1 MGAPAMEDAASG
13 GGEHLR
19 MKDRFLTRAQVAEL
33 TGATASQGLTAEGGR
48 LTRVSAVSGADA
60 GCLVFAED
68 GASLEAAL
76 RSEAGAIL
84 AGSKLAHDADARV
97 LRVADPRYA
106 FAFCARELRRE
117 EMPANEPQVH
127 PSASVDASAQLGARV
142 RVGAGAVIEARAV
155 IGDDTFVGSNAVVA
169 EGVVLG
175 RRVVVQAG
183 AVLGSRGFGYVR
195 HAQTGEYLLF
205 PQQGALVIEDDVE
218 IGANTTI
225 DRGALEETRI
235 GRGTKIDNLVHIGHN
250 CRVGK
255 NVVIAAQVGISGSC
269 VVEDGAIL
277 AGQVGISD
285 HCHIGPGVIL
295 GGQAGVYRGKTV
307 TGPGEVFAGTPA
319 EPLREQMR
327 ALARLRRLR

>member
-1 MGAPAMEDAASG
+1 MSQQSMSLAQIAA
-13 GGEHLR
+13 
-19 MKDRFLTRAQVAEL
+19 L
-33 TGATASQGLTAEGGR
+33 TGAELRPGIAAGE
-48 LTRVSAVSGADA
+48 SGITQVRAIAAADERS
-60 GCLVFAED
+60 LVFAEEE
-68 GASLEAAL
+68 ASLAAAVAS
-76 RSEAGAIL
+76 RAGAIL
-84 AGSKLAHDADARV
+84 AAVKLGSVADPRV
-97 LRVADPRYA
+97 LRVADARYA
-106 FAFCARELRRE
+106 FALCARELVRE
-117 EMPANEPQVH
+117 EAAHAAPEVH
-127 PSASVDASAQLGARV
+127 PAASVDPTARLGARV
-142 RVGAGAVIEARAV
+142 KVGAGAVVEAGAVLGDDVVLGSRAV
-155 IGDDTFVGSNAVVA
+155 IA
-169 EGVVLG
+169 EGVVVG
-175 RRVVVQAG
+175 NRVVVQAG

-195 HAQTGEYLLF
+195 NGRTGEYLLF

-255 NVVIAAQVGISGSC
+255 NVVIAAQVGISGSS

-319 EPLREQMR
+319 EPLREQMKS
-327 ALARLRRLR
+327 LARLRRLR